1 MHAPRRPRAAGIR
14 GLIERCLCLHAA
26 APPRNAPSRPPPPL
40 LPLPLPRQMAII
52 RSGEYAPAKAAFD
65 AQWARQQAVLAKLSP
80 DVLMRRWAG
89 GVGLCHWWC
98 QW

>member
-1 MHAPRRPRAAGIR
+1 
-14 GLIERCLCLHAA
+14 
-26 APPRNAPSRPPPPL
+26 
-40 LPLPLPRQMAII
+40 MAII